1 MVRNNVPWLNYE
13 LPSSVAFAATQASY
27 EEGITPERQ

>member
-1 MVRNNVPWLNYE
+1 MIRENVPWLNYK
-13 LPSSVAFAATQASY
+13 LPSSVALAATHASY